1 MNRAVHPLIADLLD
15 KTPTS
20 GDGVETGIEEYPGRP
35 TVYGDRAYGGGE
47 FQQLLTDHSINSG
60 CRSAAPTAPKGRYTK
75 DRLKIDLQAGAV
87 TCPRGV
93 TVTNSTHQDGT
104 GVARF
109 GRACTN
115 CELRNK
121 CTDATGGRTIRVGKH
136 EAVLTNARKRQKTR
150 SWQNDYRTTRP
161 KVERKLAHLMRR
173 QHGDRRGR

>member
-1 MNRAVHPLIADLLD
+1 MNRTVHPLIADLLD
-15 KTPTS
+15 KIPTS

-93 TVTNSTHQDGT
+93 TVTISTHQDGT

-121 CTDATGGRTIRVGKH
+121 WRLRENVGFGCASARCGVMMLLYCANRLLG
-136 EAVLTNARKRQKTR
+136 EPVLVSGSELVVVVSA
-150 SWQNDYRTTRP
+150 
-161 KVERKLAHLMRR
+161 
-173 QHGDRRGR
+173 